1 MLQESTEAP
10 GGRHV
15 AVLGSY
21 DPHSK
26 QATIDGDKIK
36 YWLVKGA
43 KTSDSVHNLLVA
55 KGIISEKKRSVKI
68 PKKEIVEESK
78 PEEAKKKETKVEEVK
93 KEEIKTAEAKT
104 EAAEVAETKTE
115 ESPKEKKAAEETA
128 PKSE

>member
-26 QATIDGDKIK
+26 QSTVDGDKVK
-36 YWLVKGA
+36 YWLEKGA
-43 KTSDSVHNLLVA
+43 KTSDSVHNLLVS
-55 KGIISEKKRSVKI
+55 KGIISEKKRPVKI
-68 PKKEIVEESK
+68 PEKEKAE
-78 PEEAKKKETKVEEVK
+78 ETKAEEVK
-93 KEEIKTAEAKT
+93 KEETKPEEVKAEASETREAKT
-104 EAAEVAETKTE
+104 EEA
-115 ESPKEKKAAEETA
+115 PKEEKIVEEAT